1 MIKLPR
7 HTTDWFG
14 KTLTLQ
20 WTGRYGQICNEKF
33 FVEFEDPYSHYE
45 GIRFSDGEEL
55 TESKLRFTAI
65 SEDSERI
72 TVVLVE
78 DGKTF
83 QKGMNYDTLM

>member
-20 WTGRYGQICNEKF
+20 WTGGYGICSEKF

-45 GIRFSDGEEL
+45 GIRFSTDGEEL
-55 TESKLRFTAI
+55 TESKLRFSAI

-83 QKGMNYDTLM
+83 